1 MNKEVFKESHPC
13 KHCGD
18 TRRYINGGTCPTCK
32 ALNQRR
38 YRAAKTGRKPSRPY
52 KARVA
57 LPNPI
62 KPDTEPQAQPTGLL
76 GFLSKIFTA
85 PLRIFQF
92 SCKWIAA

>member
-1 MNKEVFKESHPC
+1 MNTEIFKESHPC

-18 TRRYINGGTCPTCK
+18 TRRYIKSGSCPTCK

-38 YRAAKTGRKPSRPY
+38 YRAAKTGCKPSRPY

-57 LPNPI
+57 LPNPT
-62 KPDTEPQAQPTGLL
+62 KPVTEPQAQPTGLL
-76 GFLSKIFTA
+76 TILFKIFTA
-85 PLRIFQF
+85 PLKIFQS